1 VAKPTGFLEYMRQDA
16 PKRPI
21 SERVRDWRE
30 FVLLPPEPALTQQA
44 ARCMDCGIP
53 YCHAAGCPLG
63 NLIPDF
69 NEAVYRGR
77 WREALEL
84 LHRTNN
90 FPEFTGKLCPAPC
103 EAACTLAINSAA
115 VTIELI
121 EHAIADRGFRE
132 GWIKP
137 EPPASRTG
145 RRIAIIGSGPSGLAA
160 AQQLNRMGHAVRV
173 YERADRAGGL
183 LRYGI
188 PDFKIEKHVVDR
200 RLEQI
205 IAEGVEFATGVDVG
219 RDVRASYLHRK
230 YDAILIATGAQV
242 PRDLPVEG
250 RDLDGIHFAME
261 YLTQSNRRGAGDD
274 LACEAPIKAEGKVV
288 VVIGGGD
295 TGSDCVGTARRQGA
309 REIHQL
315 EILPKPPAPDGTE
328 NPNWPSW
335 PWLLRTSSSHEE
347 GCLRRWS
354 VSTKAFIGEG
364 GRVRGIRCVEV
375 EWGPPGPDGRPSF
388 GEVPNSEFTI
398 PCDLVLLAMGF
409 VHLEHAGIVDE
420 LGLDLDPRG
429 NVRLDEIQQAS
440 VPRVFAAGDAALG
453 ASLVVRA
460 IAQGRA
466 AAEGIDRFLTG
477 R

>member
-1 VAKPTGFLEYMRQDA
+1 MAKPTGFLEFSRQDA

-21 SERVRDWRE
+21 AERVRDWRE
-30 FVLLPPEPALTQQA
+30 FVLLPPEAALARQA

-53 YCHAAGCPLG
+53 FCHAAGCPLG

-69 NEAVYRGR
+69 NDAVYRGR
-77 WREALEL
+77 WREALDL

-90 FPEFTGKLCPAPC
+90 FPEFTGRLCPAPC
-103 EAACTLAINSAA
+103 EAACTLAINCAA

-132 GWIKP
+132 GWIAP

-145 RRIAIIGSGPSGLAA
+145 RRIAIVGSGPAGLAA
-160 AQQLNRMGHAVRV
+160 AQQLNRMGHTVRV
-173 YERADRAGGL
+173 YERADRVGGL

-188 PDFKIEKHVVDR
+188 PDFKIEKHILDR
-200 RLEQI
+200 RLEQLV
-205 IAEGVEFATGVDVG
+205 AEGVELATGVDVG

-230 YDAILIATGAQV
+230 YDVLLIATGARI
-242 PRDLPVEG
+242 PRDLPIEG
-250 RDLDGIHFAME
+250 RDLDGIHFAMD
-261 YLTQSNRRGAGDD
+261 YLTQSNRRTAEEALAGEPAID
-274 LACEAPIKAEGKVV
+274 AEGKVV

-309 REIHQL
+309 REIHQI
-315 EILPKPPAPDGTE
+315 EILPQPPAPEGTE
-328 NPNWPSW
+328 NPDWPNW

-354 VSTKAFIGEG
+354 IATKAFLGEG
-364 GRVRGIRCVEV
+364 GRVRGIRCIRVQ
-375 EWGPPGPDGRPSF
+375 WDPPGPDGRRSF
-388 GEVPNSEFTI
+388 SEVPNSEFTI
-398 PCDLVLLAMGF
+398 ACDQVFLAMGF
-409 VHLEHAGIVDE
+409 LHLEHAGIVDE
-420 LGLDLDPRG
+420 LGMELDPRG
-429 NVRLDEIQQAS
+429 NVRIDEIHQTS

-460 IAQGRA
+460 IAQGRL
-466 AAEGIDRFLTG
+466 AAEGIDRFLSG